1 MSGFDFT
8 PRALPPSLSALRPF
22 DRTLARWVLAH
33 GGSPALAELAAL
45 AAFAEAQGH
54 ACLQP
59 GLSGMPAFDP
69 ALLETIAHEPML
81 GDGDAA
87 TPFVRDADGR
97 FYLWRNFR
105 HEQVA
110 ALHLARRRAAAAPPP
125 PEALGADLDVLFGGG
140 AQQPD
145 PRQRAAVAAVAGRRL
160 VLLTGGPG
168 TGKTTTVLR
177 MLLLLAR
184 RAAGAAPR
192 IALAAPTGKAAQRL
206 AESLR
211 DGKARLAADL
221 PADWQA
227 LLPQV
232 REDEATT
239 VHRLL
244 GWHPALDRWRHG
256 AGDPLPHDVV
266 VVDEASMLDLAMLRA
281 LLDAVRPDATLVLVG
296 DADQLGSVGAGSVL
310 ADLVAA
316 LGDDERGDLVR
327 LSRVFRAS
335 APLAGISAA
344 VGAGDAAALQAA
356 IDAAGPVASLHAIAT
371 PAALRAALHDWADA
385 IAADWPRTG
394 PDPRDPEAPA
404 QAAAALSA
412 LRRMQ
417 LLCALREGPFG
428 AEAANAILVE
438 RLRQRFGATGR
449 GASFG
454 GRALLVTHNDHARRL
469 YNGDV
474 GLELEAP
481 DGRHWI
487 WFPAR
492 AGEGGAGAR
501 AIAPAALPPHE
512 PAFALTVHKSQGSEY
527 EEVALLLP
535 PDADNP
541 ILTRSLLY
549 TGVSRARR
557 RVELWA
563 GPAALTACLARG
575 QRRDGGLRDRLAPAR
590 GSEH

>member
-1 MSGFDFT
+1 
-8 PRALPPSLSALRPF
+8 
-22 DRTLARWVLAH
+22 
-33 GGSPALAELAAL
+33 
-45 AAFAEAQGH
+45 
-54 ACLQP
+54 
-59 GLSGMPAFDP
+59 
-69 ALLETIAHEPML
+69 
-81 GDGDAA
+81 
-87 TPFVRDADGR
+87 
-97 FYLWRNFR
+97 
-105 HEQVA
+105 
-110 ALHLARRRAAAAPPP
+110 
-125 PEALGADLDVLFGGG
+125 
-140 AQQPD
+140 
-145 PRQRAAVAAVAGRRL
+145 
-160 VLLTGGPG
+160 
-168 TGKTTTVLR
+168 
-177 MLLLLAR
+177 
-184 RAAGAAPR
+184 
-192 IALAAPTGKAAQRL
+192 
-206 AESLR
+206 
-211 DGKARLAADL
+211 
-221 PADWQA
+221 
-227 LLPQV
+227 
-232 REDEATT
+232 
-239 VHRLL
+239 
-244 GWHPALDRWRHG
+244 
-256 AGDPLPHDVV
+256 
-266 VVDEASMLDLAMLRA
+266 
-281 LLDAVRPDATLVLVG
+281 
-296 DADQLGSVGAGSVL
+296 
-310 ADLVAA
+310 

-575 QRRDGGLRDRLAPAR
+575 QRRDGGLRDRLR
-590 GSEH
+590 TDR